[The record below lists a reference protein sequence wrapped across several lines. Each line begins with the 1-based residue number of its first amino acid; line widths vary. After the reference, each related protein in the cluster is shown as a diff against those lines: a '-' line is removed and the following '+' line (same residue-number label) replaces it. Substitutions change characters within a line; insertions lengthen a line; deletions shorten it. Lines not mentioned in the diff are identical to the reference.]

1 MIKMIKKFNVVGL
14 VLDDCP
20 RIKSRTLPARVEVS
34 EYCAVCPRQC
44 GIDYEKMEVA
54 CGRPA
59 VPSLASF
66 DASLVDAP
74 GANEVA
80 SGVVNV

>member
-1 MIKMIKKFNVVGL
+1 MIKKFNVVGL

-20 RIKSRTLPARVEVS
+20 RIRSTKLPARVEVS
-34 EYCAVCPRQC
+34 EYCEQCPRQC

-59 VPSLASF
+59 VLSLE
-66 DASLVDAP
+66 
-74 GANEVA
+74 NY
-80 SGVVNV
+80 GVMCGGEK